1 MDLKGFGKG
10 TAIALGAT
18 ALFPPLAPFAVLGI
32 VGGAG
37 LTAASTPFRTPNY
50 APTAFQQQPVQQI
63 QRPALTR

>member
-18 ALFPPLAPFAVLGI
+18 AIFPPLAPFAVLGI

-37 LTAASTPFRTPNY
+37 LTAASTPFRTPNV
-50 APTAFQQQPVQQI
+50 PQQVQQIQQPYI

>member
-10 TAIALGAT
+10 TAVALGAT

-37 LTAASTPFRTPNY
+37 LAAATTPFKAPNIP
-50 APTAFQQQPVQQI
+50 PTTLQQQQPYI